1 MPVSLCAKKVAVG
14 LIKRGV
20 WLFMKNKLFI
30 LLSMLLLFFTLG
42 ANNPDEKGGA
52 QDVVREL
59 TDFQNALL
67 NWMKGFDSIKN
78 QFSAFQKEV
87 EQSLSPLKEF
97 DKTIKGTEEK
107 MNAVLAKIDIVEKSS
122 SVAEIKQLIESFGK
136 TFDVF
141 KKNMSDLTKRIEDQ
155 EIKNAVLEKR
165 VMETQKPI
173 EPVKKAL
180 EELSKVVMEK
190 LSDQEKRIVAAED
203 VMKNR
208 VASLDAATKS
218 FDGQIKALAD
228 LETRTKKLEKG
239 GFTVATTAVPATTP
253 APQMPAGTET
263 AAVATAA
270 GTGTVEVVKEQRVAT
285 PEEEGF
291 KDIGDGFYLRNAT
304 VSQFGSSSQIKGEI
318 KNAAEKDRSIAAFVI
333 RVFNASDAVLFSQ
346 DFSIKTFKSGEVR
359 NFSEIISGYTPLD
372 IVKYEVITKRRY

>member
-1 MPVSLCAKKVAVG
+1 MKK
-14 LIKRGV
+14 
-20 WLFMKNKLFI
+20 KLFV

-42 ANNPDEKGGA
+42 ANNPDDKGGA

-59 TDFQNALL
+59 SDFQNALL

-78 QFSAFQKEV
+78 QFSTFQKEV
-87 EQSLSPLKEF
+87 EQSLAPLKEF

-107 MNAVLAKIDIVEKSS
+107 MNTVLAKIDIVEKSS
-122 SVAEIKQLIESFGK
+122 SVAEIKQLIEAFGK

-155 EIKNAVLEKR
+155 EVKNAVLEKR

-173 EPVKKAL
+173 EPIKKAL
-180 EELSKVVMEK
+180 EDLSKVVTEK
-190 LSDQEKRIVAAED
+190 VNEQEKRIVAAED
-203 VMKNR
+203 IFKTR
-208 VASLDAATKS
+208 VASLEAATKN
-218 FDGQIKALAD
+218 FEGQMKVLAD
-228 LETRTKKLEKG
+228 LEARTKKLEKG
-239 GFTVATTAVPATTP
+239 GFTVAATATPAPTP
-253 APQMPAGTET
+253 APQTSAGTET
-263 AAVATAA
+263 AAAVAATAT
-270 GTGTVEVVKEQRVAT
+270 GTETVEVVKEQRVVT

-291 KDIGDGFYLRNAT
+291 KDIGDGFYLRNAN

-318 KNAAEKDRSIAAFVI
+318 KNVAEKDRSIATFVI
-333 RVFNASDAVLFSQ
+333 RVFNASDVVLFSQ

-372 IVKYEVITKRRY
+372 IAKYEVITKRRY

>member
-1 MPVSLCAKKVAVG
+1 
-14 LIKRGV
+14 
-20 WLFMKNKLFI
+20 MKNKLFV
-30 LLSMLLLFFTLG
+30 LLSMLLLLFTLG

-59 TDFQNALL
+59 SDFQNALL

-87 EQSLSPLKEF
+87 EQSLAPLKEF

-107 MNAVLAKIDIVEKSS
+107 MNTVLAKIDIVEKSS
-122 SVAEIKQLIESFGK
+122 SVAEIKQLIEAFGK
-136 TFDVF
+136 TFEVF

-203 VMKNR
+203 VMKTR
-208 VASLDAATKS
+208 VASLDAATKN

-239 GFTVATTAVPATTP
+239 GFTVAATATPAPTP
-253 APQMPAGTET
+253 APQTSAGTET
-263 AAVATAA
+263 AAAVAATTT
-270 GTGTVEVVKEQRVAT
+270 GTETVEVVKEQRVVT

-291 KDIGDGFYLRNAT
+291 KDIGDGFYLRNAN

-318 KNAAEKDRSIAAFVI
+318 KNAAEKDRSIATFVI
-333 RVFNASDAVLFSQ
+333 RVFNAADVVLFSQ

-372 IVKYEVITKRRY
+372 IAKYEVITKRRY

>member
-1 MPVSLCAKKVAVG
+1 
-14 LIKRGV
+14 
-20 WLFMKNKLFI
+20 MKNKLFV

-59 TDFQNALL
+59 GDFQNALL
-67 NWMKGFDSIKN
+67 NWMKGFDTIKN

-87 EQSLSPLKEF
+87 DQSLAPLRDF

-107 MNAVLAKIDIVEKSS
+107 LNNVLAKVEIVEKSA
-122 SVAEIKQLIESFGK
+122 SVAEIKLILDAFGK
-136 TFDVF
+136 TFEVF

-203 VMKNR
+203 VMKTR
-208 VASLDAATKS
+208 VASLDAATKN

-228 LETRTKKLEKG
+228 LEIRTKKLEKG
-239 GFTVATTAVPATTP
+239 GFTVAATATPAPTP
-253 APQMPAGTET
+253 APQTSGTET
-263 AAVATAA
+263 AAAVAAT

-291 KDIGDGFYLRNAT
+291 KDIGDGFYLRNAN

-318 KNAAEKDRSIAAFVI
+318 KNAAEKDRSIATFVI

-372 IVKYEVITKRRY
+372 IAKYEVITKRRY

>member
-1 MPVSLCAKKVAVG
+1 
-14 LIKRGV
+14 
-20 WLFMKNKLFI
+20 MKNKLFV
-30 LLSMLLLFFTLG
+30 LLSILLLFVTLG

-87 EQSLSPLKEF
+87 EQSLAPLKDF
-97 DKTIKGTEEK
+97 DKTIKGTDEK

-122 SVAEIKQLIESFGK
+122 SIAEVKQLIESFGK

-141 KKNMSDLTKRIEDQ
+141 KKNMSDLTKRTEDQ

-173 EPVKKAL
+173 EPVKKAI

-190 LSDQEKRIVAAED
+190 LSDQEKRIVAAEE

-218 FDGQIKALAD
+218 LDGQIKALAD

-239 GFTVATTAVPATTP
+239 GFTVATTAALAPTP
-253 APQMPAGTET
+253 APQASPGTET
-263 AAVATAA
+263 AAVATAT
-270 GTGTVEVVKEQRVAT
+270 GTGTVEVVKEQRVVT
-285 PEEEGF
+285 PEDEGF
-291 KDIGDGFYLRNAT
+291 KDIGDGFYLRNAN

-318 KNAAEKDRSIAAFVI
+318 KNAAEKDRSIAMFVI

-372 IVKYEVITKRRY
+372 IAKYEVITKRRY

>member
-1 MPVSLCAKKVAVG
+1 
-14 LIKRGV
+14 
-20 WLFMKNKLFI
+20 MKNKLFV
-30 LLSMLLLFFTLG
+30 LLSILLLFVTLG

-87 EQSLSPLKEF
+87 EQSLAPLKDF
-97 DKTIKGTEEK
+97 DKTIKGTDEK

-122 SVAEIKQLIESFGK
+122 SIAEVKQLIESFGK

-141 KKNMSDLTKRIEDQ
+141 KKNMSDLTKRTEDQ

-173 EPVKKAL
+173 EPIKKAL
-180 EELSKVVMEK
+180 EELSKVVTEK
-190 LSDQEKRIVAAED
+190 ITEQEKRMTTMED
-203 VMKNR
+203 TIKTR
-208 VASLDAATKS
+208 VASLDAAVKN
-218 FDGQIKALAD
+218 FEGQIKVLAD
-228 LETRTKKLEKG
+228 LEARTKKLEKG
-239 GFTVATTAVPATTP
+239 GVAVAATP
-253 APQMPAGTET
+253 APTPSPQTLPGTET
-263 AAVATAA
+263 VTAA
-270 GTGTVEVVKEQRVAT
+270 ADTGAVEVVKEQRVAT

-291 KDIGDGFYLRNAT
+291 KDIGDGLYLRNANLFP
-304 VSQFGSSSQIKGEI
+304 FGSSSQIKGEI
-318 KNAAEKDRSIAAFVI
+318 KNASGKDRSIATFVI
-333 RVFNASDAVLFSQ
+333 RVFNAADALLFSQ

-372 IVKYEVITKRRY
+372 IARYEVITKRRY

>member
-1 MPVSLCAKKVAVG
+1 M
-14 LIKRGV
+14 
-20 WLFMKNKLFI
+20 
-30 LLSMLLLFFTLG
+30 LFFTLS
-42 ANNPDEKGGA
+42 ANADEKA
-52 QDVVREL
+52 SQDVVKEL

-67 NWMKGFDSIKN
+67 NWMKGFDTIKS

-87 EQSLSPLKEF
+87 EQSLAPLKDF
-97 DKTIKGTEEK
+97 DKSLKGTEEK
-107 MNAVLAKIDIVEKSS
+107 MNTVLAKIDIVEKSS
-122 SVAEIKQLIESFGK
+122 SIAEVKQLIETFGK
-136 TFDVF
+136 TFEVF

-190 LSDQEKRIVAAED
+190 LSDQEKRIVAAEE

-208 VASLDAATKS
+208 VASLDAATKN
-218 FDGQIKALAD
+218 FEGQIKALAD

-239 GFTVATTAVPATTP
+239 GFTVAATAAPATSQTLP
-253 APQMPAGTET
+253 GTET
-263 AAVATAA
+263 AAVATVT
-270 GTGTVEVVKEQRVAT
+270 GTGTVEVVKEQHVVT

-291 KDIGDGFYLRNAT
+291 KDIGDGFYLRNAN

-318 KNAAEKDRSIAAFVI
+318 KNAAEKDRSIATFVI
-333 RVFNASDAVLFSQ
+333 RVFNASDVVLFSQ
-346 DFSIKTFKSGEVR
+346 DFSVKTFKSGEVR

-372 IVKYEVITKRRY
+372 IAKYEVITKRRY